1 MVSLLRASL
10 QNVCILLK
18 AQLWWFEVLGFFACV
33 ERFLS
38 FCTFFKIIS
47 QKVQHHFTALTTL
60 CSLGW
65 ILLPLCFDSQRDKT
79 LPHCLWRSRTLSP
92 SAWSSQPWRQVADGS
107 AAGIWKWKPPQVA
120 LHVYVCTLYI
130 AYAYCVCRHISGE
143 WNCVRARLKIYGAN
157 ITSNHIAFYC
167 SIHFRRYH
175 QFFFVYILD
184 VEPTL
189 VQPHHSRLSSD
200 HSLGARANIY
210 IYIYIYM
217 SLFFFALPP
226 SPNERTLNQKK
237 LHKKIS
243 PQKK

>member
-1 MVSLLRASL
+1 MVSLLRAPL

-65 ILLPLCFDSQRDKT
+65 TLLPLCFDSQRDKT

-130 AYAYCVCRHISGE
+130 YNIYIAYAYCVCRHISGE
-143 WNCVRARLKIYGAN
+143 WNFVRARLKIYGTN

-184 VEPTL
+184 VEPTTT
-189 VQPHHSRLSSD
+189 HRLSSELRRD
-200 HSLGARANIY
+200 WCYSQSGGEQQNIY
-210 IYIYIYM
+210 IYIC
-217 SLFFFALPP
+217 LCFFCSPP
-226 SPNERTLNQKK
+226 PHQMNG
-237 LHKKIS
+237 
-243 PQKK
+243 P

>member
-65 ILLPLCFDSQRDKT
+65 TLLPLCFDSQRDKT

-130 AYAYCVCRHISGE
+130 YNIYIAYAYCVCRHISGE
-143 WNCVRARLKIYGAN
+143 WNFVRARLKIYGTN

-200 HSLGARANIY
+200 HSLGGRANIY
-210 IYIYIYM
+210 IYIC
-217 SLFFFALPP
+217 LCFFCSPP
-226 SPNERTLNQKK
+226 LTKWTDPKPKK
-237 LHKKIS
+237 TT
-243 PQKK
+243 